1 MLLMRKGVYRK
12 MSRNQW
18 FILTVVFVFVLVV
31 ISSPAAVVVAA
42 VSAAESV
49 DGGSG
54 GFQAIVQRYSAFA
67 PLLVGIVLIALRRKF
82 FPGKHD

>member
-1 MLLMRKGVYRK
+1 MP
-12 MSRNQW
+12 RNQW
-18 FILTVVFVFVLVV
+18 AFLTAVIVLSLMVV
-31 ISSPAAVVVAA
+31 SSPAAVVWAA
-42 VSAAESV
+42 ASAAESV

-67 PLLVGIVLIALRRKF
+67 PLLIGIVVIALRRKF